1 MRVRLLFVVMAFV
14 AFESQASERCVSA
27 MRPLSAGAVPS
38 AEDFAAASCDGRP
51 ESAVRYDANMR
62 AARLTRDLAPGDVI
76 AEIPSSLMAAVS
88 PGQKLYVTA
97 RVGPVLVQRE
107 VAALQPANPGQ
118 KLFVRASDGEVM
130 TALYS
135 GEAR

>member
-1 MRVRLLFVVMAFV
+1 MRVKSLFVVLAFV
-14 AFESQASERCVSA
+14 AFESQASERCMSA
-27 MRPLSAGAVPS
+27 TRPLSAGSVPS
-38 AEDFAAASCDGRP
+38 AEDFVAANCDGRSQ
-51 ESAVRYDANMR
+51 SAVRYDATMR
-62 AARLTRDLAPGDVI
+62 TARLTRDLAPGDVI
-76 AEIPSSLMAAVS
+76 AEIPSSVMAAVS
-88 PGQKLYVTA
+88 PGQKLYVNA

-118 KLFVRASDGEVM
+118 KLFVRAADGEVM